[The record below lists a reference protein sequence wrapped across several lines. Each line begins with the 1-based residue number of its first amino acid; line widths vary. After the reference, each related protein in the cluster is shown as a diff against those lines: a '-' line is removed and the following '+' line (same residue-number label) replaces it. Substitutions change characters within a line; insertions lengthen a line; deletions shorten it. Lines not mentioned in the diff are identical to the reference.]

1 MDRVSQSF
9 ALCHQSKSKLT
20 KHSVNGERERER
32 KRERERRKTNI
43 DFILC
48 GVVFAVSTGTIT

>member
-1 MDRVSQSF
+1 M
-9 ALCHQSKSKLT
+9 KLHEN
-20 KHSVNGERERER
+20 KERE
-32 KRERERRKTNI
+32 RERERRKTNI